1 MTRRQSPLVP
11 SAKIPPIRIH
21 FWPRA
26 FRLPENFRREI
37 QARGQ
42 DADVV
47 VIVVVRA
54 YVGGEDVVYPEYRY
68 SNREL
73 REAFSTYHRPIRSPA
88 SRYSLSVR
96 RNERS
101 RLFIPGKFSPQ
112 IVASIATLSEVDCF
126 FGPETLPSE
135 IPRRWQEERSRS
147 REKKGGCEH
156 RAILS
161 NIREAFDLEVRGRQ
175 RVTKLQNSRG

>member
-112 IVASIATLSEVDCF
+112 IVASIDRHVVGSRLFLWTRNASERNSEAMARRTF
-126 FGPETLPSE
+126 PEQRKEGRLRAPSY
-135 IPRRWQEERSRS
+135 
-147 REKKGGCEH
+147 
-156 RAILS
+156 
-161 NIREAFDLEVRGRQ
+161 LE
-175 RVTKLQNSRG
+175 